1 MPDADGR
8 PNEAIQRDCDCSR
21 RASRGFAVDVALAAG
36 LRGPRARGLL
46 GHVCSAK
53 PPYAVIS
60 ASADW
65 LQLCGFVE
73 HEVIGKTLALI
84 QGPASNQSDLRTMGW
99 LAYVRGGG
107 A

>member
-1 MPDADGR
+1 MQTAAQMKRFSAIAIVREGLR
-8 PNEAIQRDCDCSR
+8 EASPWMWRSL
-21 RASRGFAVDVALAAG
+21 RASEAPELADFSV
-36 LRGPRARGLL
+36 
-46 GHVCSAK
+46 VCSAK
-53 PPYAVIS
+53 PPYAVTS

>member
-1 MPDADGR
+1 M
-8 PNEAIQRDCDCSR
+8 
-21 RASRGFAVDVALAAG
+21 DVALAAG

-46 GHVCSAK
+46 GRVLGQAK
-53 PPYAVIS
+53 PPYAVTS

-73 HEVIGKTLALI
+73 HTRSKEKTLALI